1 MSFRRIFAL
10 SGLGLLA
17 LGSSVAM
24 ADEAAA
30 VAAAAVAHADP
41 YRSLAAA
48 LAISVSVVG
57 GAIGQGR
64 TATAGL
70 EAMGR
75 NPGASD
81 KIFTPMIIGLALIES
96 LVLYAVAVV
105 FIKM

>member
-30 VAAAAVAHADP
+30 VAAVAHADP
-41 YRSLAAA
+41 YRALAAA

-64 TATAGL
+64 TAAAGL